1 MTNFGKLKKLNLR
14 EIWKNEAR
22 EFTPWLARNISE
34 LGEALGMELELTQQE
49 ADVGDFSLDLLATD
63 VGRNKTVIIENQI
76 TSTDHNHLGKLL
88 TYASGF
94 DASVIIWIAETI
106 REEHRQ
112 ALDWLNQRT
121 DSETEFFGVIIEIL
135 QIDESKPAFNFNP
148 IVFPNEWQKS
158 KKRPGEGQVSEKMEA
173 YRAYFQEAI
182 DELREKYK
190 FSNARKAQPQ
200 SWYAFASG
208 YTGII
213 YGMSFALGN
222 RVRVDLY
229 IDQGNAEK
237 NKSLFDSIY
246 EDREFIES
254 KFGEK
259 LEWERLDEKQ
269 ASRIAIYRDGSIEDD
284 QEKLKEIRE
293 WSIQKLLKLKEVF
306 HANMKKYIKKQSK

>member
-14 EIWKNEAR
+14 DIWKNEAR
-22 EFTPWLARNISE
+22 EFTPWLAKNISE
-34 LGEALGMELELTQQE
+34 LGEALGMELELKQQE
-49 ADVGDFSLDLLATD
+49 AGVADFSLDLLATD

-94 DASVIIWIAETI
+94 DAHVVIWIAETI
-106 REEHRQ
+106 RDEHRQ

-121 DSETEFFGVIIEIL
+121 DSDTEFFGVVIEIL

-158 KKRPGEGQVSEKMEA
+158 KKRPEGQVSEKMEA
-173 YRAYFQEAI
+173 YRTYFQELI

-190 FSNARKAQPQ
+190 FSNARKGQPQ
-200 SWYAFASG
+200 SWYSFASG
-208 YTGII
+208 YSGIT
-213 YGMSFALGN
+213 YAMCFALGN
-222 RVRVDLY
+222 RARVELY

-237 NKSLFDSIY
+237 NKSLFDSIC
-246 EDREFIES
+246 EDRELIES

-269 ASRIAIYRDGSIEDD
+269 ACRIAIYREGSIEDD

-293 WSIQKLLKLKEVF
+293 WSIQKLLKFKEVF
-306 HANMKKYIKKQSK
+306 HPNMKKYIRKQSK